1 MKQPLIS
8 QSIPLLSCA
17 CYPPVEFSSPYP
29 PSVLLLSNTKL
40 DGFSIGQ
47 MGMGMSLHTGGFNV
61 THGDEKIGTQAGNPR
76 STSPY

>member
-1 MKQPLIS
+1 MI
-8 QSIPLLSCA
+8 
-17 CYPPVEFSSPYP
+17 EFSSPYP